1 MPKKTKK
8 EKIIAQYRRKLKLL
22 ERLQTPPS
30 FKKEVISTQSSKK
43 ATNKTELNIT
53 FEKKNK
59 DSDTETV
66 SFFLTDLRKSFILIG
81 VIIALE
87 ILLYFVRII
96 K

>member
-22 ERLQTPPS
+22 ERLQAPPS
-30 FKKEVISTQSSKK
+30 FNKEVISNQNSKK

-53 FEKKNK
+53 FEKKNEDK
-59 DSDTETV
+59 DIKTV
-66 SFFLTDLRKSFILIG
+66 SFFLADLRKSFILIG
-81 VIIALE
+81 IIIALE

-96 K
+96 N